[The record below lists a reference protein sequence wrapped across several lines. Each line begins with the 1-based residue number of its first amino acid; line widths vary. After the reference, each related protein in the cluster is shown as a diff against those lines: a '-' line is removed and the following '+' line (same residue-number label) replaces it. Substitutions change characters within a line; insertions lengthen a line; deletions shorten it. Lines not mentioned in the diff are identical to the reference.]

1 MGKLVGFDPSFFCIT
16 RFIINSDSRVTEFL
30 EDLCKAAAAIALAF
44 LGEDKN
50 LETQTVSLSTV
61 KSSSIMLTAELTLV
75 ILKALADCSSLK
87 ADFKGTKIEGRP
99 IVAISA
105 IEEAP
110 ERLIT
115 N

>member
-1 MGKLVGFDPSFFCIT
+1 M
-16 RFIINSDSRVTEFL
+16 INSDSIVTEFL
-30 EDLCKAAAAIALAF
+30 EDLSKAAVAIALAF

-50 LETQTVSLSTV
+50 LEIQLASFSTV
-61 KSSSIMLTAELTLV
+61 KSSSIKLIAEFTLV
-75 ILKALADCSSLK
+75 MLKALADCSSLK

-105 IEEAP
+105 IDEAP